1 MPCLSKFALALT
13 LVAFLSG
20 CRSEI
25 VIDKYQFTVS
35 GLYDDTARELERDF
49 ARAGYDVR
57 PISVEKTLGLPGQ
70 PVLMKKYSISGP
82 GFTTGDLKRITRL
95 IENKNR
101 GDRLLLQA
109 TTAAQAYESLSVD
122 GTAYVEVW
130 IDVPK
135 GSEVYL
141 RRDFGS
147 SDARAILLQKTI
159 GRDLRYFS
167 YRRRAGEE
175 YVDIVIV
182 KKADPNAKGIERRP
196 GPPDQYVRISL
207 SYPFKAQARPWKPPR
222 RSFGKRGLWPFGR
235 RDKSFK

>member
-1 MPCLSKFALALT
+1 MPRLSKLALTLT

-25 VIDKYQFTVS
+25 AIDQFQFTVS
-35 GLYDDTARELERDF
+35 GLYDDTARGLERDF
-49 ARAGYDVR
+49 ARAGYDAR
-57 PISVEKTLGLPGQ
+57 LISVEKTLGLPGQ
-70 PVLMKKYSISGP
+70 PVLKKKYSISGP

-95 IENKNR
+95 IENKSR
-101 GDRLLLQA
+101 GDRLHLQA

-135 GSEVYL
+135 GSEAYL

-147 SDARAILLQKTI
+147 GARAIVLQTSI

-182 KKADPNAKGIERRP
+182 KKANPNAKGIERRP
-196 GPPDQYVRISL
+196 EPPGEYIRISL
-207 SYPFKAQARPWKPPR
+207 SYPYKAQARPWKPPR
-222 RSFGKRGLWPFGR
+222 RSSGKRSPWPFGR
-235 RDKSFK
+235 RDKSFR